1 MNHLSLRSRAAAYLA
16 TQSTI
21 RASERVEPDGGMPGS
36 NSLKTPKTLIHCD
49 GQQTLMKRLC
59 IHALVLAT
67 LLVASLFQTVSAQQA
82 TAAVNGKMAPAEID
96 RIIKTFSAKEAEFRR
111 ALNEY
116 AFKRDAVIQ
125 VLGMGGQIA
134 GEYHRVSNFT
144 FDDNGNRYEKI
155 IFFPMPTYAGI
166 TAEDVEDL
174 SGVNPF
180 ALEAA
185 NINQYNFTYVG
196 KERIDEL
203 DLYIFDVTP
212 KVMPD
217 PKSKVRLFSGRIWV
231 DDHDLQI
238 VKSRGKG
245 VPETKINKFPNVE
258 TYREQIDGRYWFPT
272 YSYADEELVFGNGEV
287 LHIRLRVKYT
297 DFQKGH
303 AEVKI
308 TEINGDEPD
317 PTPKPTPTPGP
328 APTPTPSTP
337 AVSVPAQT
345 APMPLTGGVLNSN
358 AIELPAPVYPVDAK
372 QARIRGTVKVEV
384 KIDEEGNVV
393 SAEAVEGPKELRAAA
408 VEAAKKARFAPTRL
422 HGQLIK
428 VYGVLVYKF

>member
-1 MNHLSLRSRAAAYLA
+1 
-16 TQSTI
+16 
-21 RASERVEPDGGMPGS
+21 
-36 NSLKTPKTLIHCD
+36 
-49 GQQTLMKRLC
+49 MKRLF
-59 IHALVLAT
+59 IHTLVLAT
-67 LLVASLFQTVSAQQA
+67 LFIASLSQTVFAQQA
-82 TAAVNGKMAPAEID
+82 AAVNVKMNPAEVD
-96 RIIKTFSAKEAEFRR
+96 RIIKAFSAKEAEFRR

-155 IFFPMPTYAGI
+155 VFFPMPTYAGI

-180 ALEAA
+180 ALEAS

-196 KERIDEL
+196 KDHIDEL
-203 DLYIFDVTP
+203 DLYIFDVAP

-217 PKSKVRLFSGRIWV
+217 PKTKVRLFSGRIWV

-245 VPETKINKFPNVE
+245 VPETKVNKFPNVE

-272 YSYADEELVFGNGEV
+272 YSYADEELVYGNGEV

-317 PTPKPTPTPGP
+317 PTPTPTPNPGSTP
-328 APTPTPSTP
+328 APTQTQPSTP
-337 AVSVPAQT
+337 AVIAPVQT
-345 APMPLTGGVLNSN
+345 TPMPLTGGVLNDR
-358 AIELPAPVYPVDAK
+358 AIELPNPKYPLDAK
-372 QARIRGTVKVEV
+372 QARIKGTVKVEV
-384 KIDEEGNVV
+384 KIDEEGNVA
-393 SAEAVEGPKELRAAA
+393 SAEAVEGPKELREAA
-408 VEAAKKARFAPTRL
+408 VEAAKKARFPQTRL

-428 VYGVLVYKF
+428 VYGVLVYRF

>member
-1 MNHLSLRSRAAAYLA
+1 MNHLIVPRILVEYLA
-16 TQSTI
+16 THSPLG
-21 RASERVEPDGGMPGS
+21 ASERLEADGGILEVICQNP
-36 NSLKTPKTLIHCD
+36 LKTLIHRD
-49 GQQTLMKRLC
+49 GQQILMKRLF
-59 IHALVLAT
+59 IPTLILAT
-67 LLVASLFQTVSAQQA
+67 LLIASLFQTVFAQQA
-82 TAAVNGKMAPAEID
+82 AAVNGKLAPAEVD
-96 RIIKTFSAKEAEFRR
+96 RIIHAFSAKEAEFRR

-174 SGVNPF
+174 GGVNPF

-185 NINQYNFTYVG
+185 NINQYSFTYVG

-203 DLYIFDVTP
+203 DLYIFDVAP

-217 PKSKVRLFSGRIWV
+217 PKTKVRLFAGRIWV

-245 VPETKINKFPNVE
+245 VPETKVNKFPSVE

-317 PTPKPTPTPGP
+317 PTPKPTP
-328 APTPTPSTP
+328 APTSTPVPEQQPSTP
-337 AVSVPAQT
+337 NVNAPAQT

-358 AIELPAPVYPVDAK
+358 AIELPNPVYPVDAK

-384 KIDEEGNVV
+384 KIDEQRL
-393 SAEAVEGPKELRAAA
+393 SRLRKRRASHRRACM
-408 VEAAKKARFAPTRL
+408 VN
-422 HGQLIK
+422 
-428 VYGVLVYKF
+428 

>member
-1 MNHLSLRSRAAAYLA
+1 
-16 TQSTI
+16 
-21 RASERVEPDGGMPGS
+21 
-36 NSLKTPKTLIHCD
+36 
-49 GQQTLMKRLC
+49 MKRLF
-59 IHALVLAT
+59 INTLVLAT
-67 LLVASLFQTVSAQQA
+67 LLIASLSQTVFAQQA
-82 TAAVNGKMAPAEID
+82 AAVNGKMNPVEVEKVIHA
-96 RIIKTFSAKEAEFRR
+96 FSDKEAEFRR

-174 SGVNPF
+174 GGVNPF

-203 DLYIFDVTP
+203 DLFIFDVAP

-217 PKSKVRLFSGRIWV
+217 PKTKVRLFSGRIWV

-317 PTPKPTPTPGP
+317 PTPKPTPTPG
-328 APTPTPSTP
+328 ATPTPEQQPSTP
-337 AVSVPAQT
+337 NVSAPVQT
-345 APMPLTGGVLNSN
+345 TPMPLTGGVLNGN
-358 AIELPAPVYPVDAK
+358 AIELPNPVYPVDAK
-372 QARIRGTVKVEV
+372 QARVKGTVKVEV

-393 SAEAVEGPKELRAAA
+393 SAEAVEGPKELREAA
-408 VEAAKKARFAPTRL
+408 VEAAKKARFPPTRL

-428 VYGVLVYKF
+428 VYGVLVYRF